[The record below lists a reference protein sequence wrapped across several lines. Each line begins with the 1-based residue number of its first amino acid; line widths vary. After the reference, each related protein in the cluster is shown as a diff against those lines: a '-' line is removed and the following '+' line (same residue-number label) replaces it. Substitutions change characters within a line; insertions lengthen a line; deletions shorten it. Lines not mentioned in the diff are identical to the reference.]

1 MRAYPMRRDPKL
13 PRSPRSAVLAL
24 ALLVAA
30 SAAGCGGDEP
40 DAYGNFEVDEV
51 TVSAETD
58 GRLLRYDI
66 REGVELTAGE
76 SVGLIDTTQ
85 IALQLRE
92 LRSMLSQARSG
103 TEQSEAD
110 VRAIASELAT
120 ARRDLERTQRL
131 FADSAA
137 TRQQLDAAETKV
149 EVLEA
154 RLSAARSRRAG
165 SSDQTGG
172 VEAQIARL
180 EDRLAKSRLSNPVAG
195 TVLASYVEAGEFV
208 RTGQA
213 LYEVAPLD
221 TLTLRAYV
229 NGSQLAGLRIGQ
241 PVTVRYDSG
250 PKQRTAVPGIVS
262 WIASDAEFTP
272 TPIQTRDERT
282 DLVYAVKIRVAN
294 PDGRLKIGMPADV
307 EFTASGETDAS
318 GEADAASEAPRGD

>member
-1 MRAYPMRRDPKL
+1 MKAHPMRRNPVL
-13 PRSPRSAVLAL
+13 PRSSRSALCVLA
-24 ALLVAA
+24 AA
-30 SAAGCGGDEP
+30 AAVSASGCGGNEP

-58 GRLLRYDI
+58 GRLLRYDV

-92 LRSMLSQARSG
+92 LRSRLSETRSG

-110 VRAIASELAT
+110 VRAIGSELAT
-120 ARRDLERTQRL
+120 ARRDLERTRRL

-154 RLSAARSRRAG
+154 RLSGARSRRAG
-165 SSDQTGG
+165 SSDQSGG

-213 LYEVAPLD
+213 LYQVAPLD

-229 NGSQLAGLRIGQ
+229 DGSQLAGLRIGQ
-241 PVTVRYDSG
+241 RLTVRYDAG
-250 PKQRTAVPGIVS
+250 PGERTAVPGIVS
-262 WIASDAEFTP
+262 WIAADAEFTP

-294 PDGRLKIGMPADV
+294 PEGRLKIGMPADV
-307 EFTASGETDAS
+307 EFAAS
-318 GEADAASEAPRGD
+318 GEAGAASEAPHDE

>member
-1 MRAYPMRRDPKL
+1 MTRQTRYDAMNETCHSTLLRSL
-13 PRSPRSAVLAL
+13 PLAL
-24 ALLVAA
+24 ALGAA
-30 SAAGCGGDEP
+30 ACGGSGP

-58 GRLLRYDI
+58 GRLLRYDV
-66 REGVELTAGE
+66 REGMELTAGE
-76 SVGLIDTTQ
+76 SVGLVDTTQ
-85 IALQLRE
+85 VALQLRE
-92 LRSMLSQARSG
+92 LRAQLGTSRSG

-110 VRAIASELAT
+110 VRAATSELET
-120 ARRDLERTQRL
+120 ARRDLARTRRL

-137 TRQQLDAAETKV
+137 TRQQLDAAENRV
-149 EVLEA
+149 AVLEA
-154 RLSAARSRRAG
+154 RLAAARSRTSG
-165 SSDQTGG
+165 SSDQTGA

-195 TVLASYVEAGEFV
+195 TVLANFAEAGEFV

-213 LYEVAPLD
+213 LYQVAPLD

-229 NGSQLAGLRIGQ
+229 EGSQLADLRIGQ
-241 PVTVRYDSG
+241 RVTVRYDVG
-250 PKQRTAVPGIVS
+250 PDERAAVTGVVS

-307 EFTASGETDAS
+307 EFAAPGEGARE
-318 GEADAASEAPRGD
+318 G